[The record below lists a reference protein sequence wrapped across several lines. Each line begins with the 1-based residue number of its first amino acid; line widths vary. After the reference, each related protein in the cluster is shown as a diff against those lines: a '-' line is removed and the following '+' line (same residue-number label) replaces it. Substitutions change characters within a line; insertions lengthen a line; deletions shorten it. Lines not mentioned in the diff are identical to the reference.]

1 MSPVQGVRAG
11 PLPWAKIPV
20 RVHVLWTRTP
30 CILQVVY
37 KRRIASCLWCINC
50 LLMVRPTCMTTCRQG
65 QRRCGRA
72 REWGGWGGRAVPVT
86 RAVAIALTWATTD
99 DGQEAYFSKQTCTL
113 HAFWVQPVFKSIHV
127 LLLIFVV
134 DVAQSGHWNIKHRLV
149 TLLFEYCDF
158 AMKQE
163 LHINIQFITYKWP
176 KKRYLSEISG
186 SQIHMKL
193 LTTLD
198 CFGRCQIILDHFWY
212 FEPFWTT
219 MTILTTLDH
228 LDRFGP
234 FWTVLDHFECL
245 DHFEPFGSLWKI
257 MDGPKW
263 SKLVQNGTT

>member
-1 MSPVQGVRAG
+1 M
-11 PLPWAKIPV
+11 
-20 RVHVLWTRTP
+20 
-30 CILQVVY
+30 
-37 KRRIASCLWCINC
+37 
-50 LLMVRPTCMTTCRQG
+50 
-65 QRRCGRA
+65 
-72 REWGGWGGRAVPVT
+72 
-86 RAVAIALTWATTD
+86 
-99 DGQEAYFSKQTCTL
+99 
-113 HAFWVQPVFKSIHV
+113 FKSIHV

-212 FEPFWTT
+212 FEPLWTT
-219 MTILTTLDH
+219 LTILTTLDH

-234 FWTVLDHFECL
+234 FWTVLDRFWPICTIWTIL
-245 DHFEPFGSLWKI
+245 DHSRPFWMFGPFWTIWIVWKK
-257 MDGPKW
+257 GPKLPKVTKIIW
-263 SKLVQNGTT
+263 HGPKYQKGSKTL